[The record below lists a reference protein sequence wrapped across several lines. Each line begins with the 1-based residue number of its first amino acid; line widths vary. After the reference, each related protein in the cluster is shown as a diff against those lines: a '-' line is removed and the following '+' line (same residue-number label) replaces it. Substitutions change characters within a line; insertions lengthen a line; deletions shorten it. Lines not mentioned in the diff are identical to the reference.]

1 MPASKPDRR
10 TAWAS
15 RLSPLTE
22 GLPRVY
28 WALWLG
34 MLVNRAGSFVM
45 PMLTVYLTRARH
57 FSLTEAGSVV
67 SVYGVGSLAGG
78 SLGGVLADRVGR
90 RATLLMSLVLSAVF
104 MLVLGFAETLPR
116 IIAAVLALG
125 FFADMARPTMWTIV
139 ADVVEPRYRLKAFG
153 HLYWC
158 INLGFTF
165 AALLAGF
172 MATRNFTLLFICD
185 AATTLVM
192 AVVVYFAVPETR
204 PVTAKEAAQGSLL
217 TPLFDKRFL
226 PFLLLNLPVGFLF
239 FQHLAAMP
247 EDMRLKGLSA
257 ADYGMAIAVN
267 GLLIVLFQP
276 WVTRL
281 LKDAA
286 RWRILAAA
294 AALIGLGFGMNAWA
308 GSLPF
313 FALAVAVWTV
323 GEIILVPVNASIVAD
338 LSPLH
343 LRGRYQS
350 AWGLTWSLAMLVS
363 PTLGPLIIERTGMGA
378 FWLLCFAVGLA
389 TAVPHGLFS
398 RRILARLDDSR

>member
-1 MPASKPDRR
+1 M
-10 TAWAS
+10 
-15 RLSPLTE
+15 E

-34 MLVNRAGSFVM
+34 MLINRAGSFVM

-57 FSLTEAGSVV
+57 FSLAAAGTVV
-67 SVYGVGSLAGG
+67 SFYGAGSLAGG

-90 RATLLMSLVLSAVF
+90 RATLLVSLLLSAGF
-104 MLVLGFAETLPR
+104 MLVLGFAATLPR

-125 FFADMARPTMWTIV
+125 LTADMARPAMLTIV

-172 MATRNFTLLFICD
+172 MAARNFTLLFIGD
-185 AATTLVM
+185 AATTLAM

-204 PVTAKEAAQGSLL
+204 PVAAKEAAQGSLL
-217 TPLFDKRFL
+217 TPLLDKRFL

-239 FQHLAAMP
+239 FQHLAALP

-257 ADYGMAIAVN
+257 ADYGMAISVN

-276 WVTRL
+276 WATRA
-281 LKDAA
+281 LKDVA
-286 RWRILAAA
+286 RWRILAVAT
-294 AALIGLGFGMNAWA
+294 ALIGLGFGLNAWA
-308 GSLPF
+308 HALPF
-313 FALAVAVWTV
+313 FALAVAVWTI
-323 GEIILVPVNASIVAD
+323 GEIVLVPVNASIVAG

-350 AWGLTWSLAMLVS
+350 AWGLTWSLSMLVS
-363 PTLGPLIIERTGMGA
+363 PTVGPLIITRTGMPA
-378 FWLLCFAVGLA
+378 FWMLCLLLGLV
-389 TAVPHGLFS
+389 TAGAHCDVS
-398 RRILARLDDSR
+398 RRLLAGSDR